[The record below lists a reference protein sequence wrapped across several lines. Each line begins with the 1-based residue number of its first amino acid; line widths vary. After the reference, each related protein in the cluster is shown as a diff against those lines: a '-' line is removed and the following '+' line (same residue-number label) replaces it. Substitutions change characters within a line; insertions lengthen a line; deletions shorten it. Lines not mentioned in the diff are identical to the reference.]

1 MSNDAPSTAEGD
13 APTTFEA
20 ALEALEAR
28 VRCLDEG
35 DLPLEEAL
43 RLFEEGVTLQRRCQ
57 ELLDATE
64 RRVIELTGSDSAP
77 TESVFPSS
85 TA

>member
-1 MSNDAPSTAEGD
+1 MPNDAPPIADGD
-13 APTTFEA
+13 APNTFEA

-28 VRCLDEG
+28 VRRLDEG

-64 RRVIELTGSDSAP
+64 RRVIELTGSDSSP
-77 TESVFPSS
+77 TESAFPSS

>member
-1 MSNDAPSTAEGD
+1 MPNDATTDGAAPS
-13 APTTFEA
+13 TFEA

-28 VRCLDEG
+28 VRRLDEG

-64 RRVIELTGSDSAP
+64 RRVIELTGSETAP
-77 TESVFPSS
+77 SESPFPSPS
-85 TA
+85 T